1 MSESINRVQAFIQR
15 AKELS
20 SQPVKSPSHTPTRS
34 ITPQKTSFSKPP
46 PVPTNISPLKS
57 ARDSTPPG
65 DSYQRNQVKL
75 AKPVPAKRISPQKSI
90 TPKSRAAPSFPTKT
104 QPLTPRLSESKGKTM
119 PLESLTEIETLVESL
134 MKTRQNLDEKIKEQ
148 QEKEFEV
155 ISMIKDSLS
164 KNKAKEEQF
173 DSVQAAEM

>member
-20 SQPVKSPSHTPTRS
+20 SQPVKSPSHTPNRS
-34 ITPQKTSFSKPP
+34 ITPQKASFSKPP
-46 PVPTNISPLKS
+46 PAPTSTSPLKS
-57 ARDSTPPG
+57 LRDSTPPS
-65 DSYQRNQVKL
+65 DPYQRTQVKL
-75 AKPVPAKRISPQKSI
+75 AKPVPAKRVSPQKSI
-90 TPKSRAAPSFPTKT
+90 TPKSRAAPSFGSKT
-104 QPLTPRLSESKGKTM
+104 QPLTPRLSDSKGKTM
-119 PLESLTEIETLVESL
+119 PLESLTEIENLVESL

-164 KNKAKEEQF
+164 KSKAKEEQF